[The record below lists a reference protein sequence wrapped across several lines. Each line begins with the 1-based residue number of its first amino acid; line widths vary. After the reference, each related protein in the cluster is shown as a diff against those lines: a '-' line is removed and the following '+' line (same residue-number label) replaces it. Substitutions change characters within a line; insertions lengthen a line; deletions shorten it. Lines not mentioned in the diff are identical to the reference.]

1 MLPKTLGRAG
11 VFDEAKIKE
20 TENAYNPI
28 ALAKFKNPLSVST
41 AGELKPEM
49 ITFRERGSVSRN
61 RNMALTLR
69 GSPRSEVE
77 LPPLAA
83 SKAR

>member
-49 ITFRERGSVSRN
+49 ITFRE
-61 RNMALTLR
+61 
-69 GSPRSEVE
+69 
-77 LPPLAA
+77 
-83 SKAR
+83 